1 MEVNVADQ
9 GSHVL
14 AKTSGAINDEAADPI
29 REQLDP
35 VVSRDEA
42 VLIIDISDSA
52 RINSAGLA
60 ILVRLVTDANKYGS
74 RMILAAP
81 SDFVANVLD
90 VTKLS
95 EFFEVAATVD
105 AAVKMLEE

>member
-1 MEVNVADQ
+1 MELDVVDQ
-9 GSHVL
+9 EGYVL
-14 AKTSGAINDEAADPI
+14 ARTHGPINDESAGPI

-35 VVSRDEA
+35 VISRDEA
-42 VLIIDISDSA
+42 SLIIDISDSP

-81 SDFVANVLD
+81 SSFVANVLD

-95 EFFEVAATVD
+95 EFFEVAASVE
-105 AAVKMLEE
+105 AAVDRL